1 VGDVVLE
8 PCDVIARALCGS
20 IWRRWEPDSSDV
32 GKLKIGFALV
42 PPRDDTRPALGTVVP
57 HEGGPGY
64 STTGSAWGYRK
75 MYGPLLDRRNMLLV
89 DQRGTGLS
97 RPIRCDDLQNLKIA
111 YAVAAGRC
119 GRQLGPRADDYTT
132 ALATDDTAAVIRRLG
147 LSDVDLYGDSYGTF
161 FQQVFVGRHPD
172 LVRSVVLDSA
182 YPTYGETGWY
192 PTQGLAMRRAFTA
205 ACDRSRACRAAGEPF
220 LVVLRSVLRK
230 VRQEPWRGTAHDAD
244 GRRMRVAVSPE
255 NLAVVAYGATYAPV
269 FYREFT
275 AALRSALRGYRAPLL
290 RLVAE
295 ATGGGTNAGPVVAYS
310 EGLDAAVACHDYPQ
324 LYDMTARP
332 GRTREEQLVDAL
344 DRRHRN
350 WPRTYGPFT
359 VHEYARSD
367 WETLSWCTRWPTA
380 PPDNPAEPPRP
391 PVGYPDLP
399 VLILSGELDSITTAA
414 EGDIVASQFPDAR
427 HLVLRN
433 QFHVNAAYDFEGCGQ
448 SLVRQFTRDPDA
460 ALSRC
465 GEGLAPVR
473 TMGRFPARIGDVLP
487 GESAELRLRA
497 RRVPRA
503 AALVVADVMDRWW
516 NNYSGWGVGL
526 HGGRWS
532 YRGYGTVRFRLHNVE
547 LVAGQRVSG
556 TATWDRSAKR
566 VTVDLGVRGKGPDAH
581 LRGRWHS
588 RNEGALARLRGKV
601 GGVRAEILFSAP

>member
-1 VGDVVLE
+1 
-8 PCDVIARALCGS
+8 
-20 IWRRWEPDSSDV
+20 
-32 GKLKIGFALV
+32 
-42 PPRDDTRPALGTVVP
+42 
-57 HEGGPGY
+57 
-64 STTGSAWGYRK
+64 

-350 WPRTYGPFT
+350 SPRTYGPFT

-367 WETLSWCTRWPTA
+367 WETLSW
-380 PPDNPAEPPRP
+380 
-391 PVGYPDLP
+391 
-399 VLILSGELDSITTAA
+399 
-414 EGDIVASQFPDAR
+414 
-427 HLVLRN
+427 
-433 QFHVNAAYDFEGCGQ
+433 
-448 SLVRQFTRDPDA
+448 
-460 ALSRC
+460 
-465 GEGLAPVR
+465 
-473 TMGRFPARIGDVLP
+473 
-487 GESAELRLRA
+487 
-497 RRVPRA
+497 
-503 AALVVADVMDRWW
+503 
-516 NNYSGWGVGL
+516 
-526 HGGRWS
+526 
-532 YRGYGTVRFRLHNVE
+532 
-547 LVAGQRVSG
+547 
-556 TATWDRSAKR
+556 
-566 VTVDLGVRGKGPDAH
+566 
-581 LRGRWHS
+581 
-588 RNEGALARLRGKV
+588 
-601 GGVRAEILFSAP
+601 

>member
-1 VGDVVLE
+1 
-8 PCDVIARALCGS
+8 
-20 IWRRWEPDSSDV
+20 
-32 GKLKIGFALV
+32 
-42 PPRDDTRPALGTVVP
+42 
-57 HEGGPGY
+57 
-64 STTGSAWGYRK
+64 
-75 MYGPLLDRRNMLLV
+75 
-89 DQRGTGLS
+89 
-97 RPIRCDDLQNLKIA
+97 
-111 YAVAAGRC
+111 
-119 GRQLGPRADDYTT
+119 
-132 ALATDDTAAVIRRLG
+132 
-147 LSDVDLYGDSYGTF
+147 
-161 FQQVFVGRHPD
+161 
-172 LVRSVVLDSA
+172 
-182 YPTYGETGWY
+182 
-192 PTQGLAMRRAFTA
+192 
-205 ACDRSRACRAAGEPF
+205 
-220 LVVLRSVLRK
+220 
-230 VRQEPWRGTAHDAD
+230 
-244 GRRMRVAVSPE
+244 MRVAVSPE

-350 WPRTYGPFT
+350 SPRTYGPFT